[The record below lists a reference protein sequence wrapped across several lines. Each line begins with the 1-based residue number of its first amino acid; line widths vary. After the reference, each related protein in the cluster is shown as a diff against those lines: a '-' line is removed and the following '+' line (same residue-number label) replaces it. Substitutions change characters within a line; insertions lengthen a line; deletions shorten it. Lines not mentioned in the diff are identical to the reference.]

1 MASHKT
7 YSGNIVYYP
16 TLIDVVTET
25 TTSSAQ
31 LVAGARGIGIEFT
44 EGGTVN
50 NRSGDLTITVSFD
63 GGTNYRDYSMLI
75 SNTTNTNAQTL
86 TRVASV
92 TRNSAGTDILWLSP
106 ETLGGITH
114 IKATVTV
121 SDGVSPTGNFSVKAT
136 ITY

>member
-63 GGTNYRDYSMLI
+63 GGTNYRNYSMLI

-121 SDGVSPTGNFSVKAT
+121 SDGASPTGNFSVKAT